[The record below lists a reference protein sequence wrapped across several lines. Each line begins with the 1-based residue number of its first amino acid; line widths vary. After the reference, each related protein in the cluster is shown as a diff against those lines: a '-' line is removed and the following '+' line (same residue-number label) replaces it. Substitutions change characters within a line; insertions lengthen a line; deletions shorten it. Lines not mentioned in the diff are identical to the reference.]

1 MKRRTLLAG
10 TAALVVSAAFAPAL
24 AQYVPTQPIE
34 LVVHGGPGSGNDVM
48 ARALVSV
55 IEQEKL
61 TPVRVQVANKTGG
74 GSTTAAAYMA
84 SKKGDPNT
92 IAVYT
97 VVWVTTPLTQEA
109 ATNRLNDLT
118 PITRL
123 VTEPALAVV
132 RADSAIKTMAD
143 FIKAAKEKPG
153 QLKQSGG
160 SITSRDNIVRQ
171 LLMKTT
177 GANWVFISFPGGGER
192 IAALL
197 GGHVDLMIMDPSE
210 AGEQVRAGKLRVIA
224 QIGDSRLETFKDI
237 PTLKEAGFNIPDV
250 PQTRGIVGPPD
261 MPAAAVAYYEG
272 LFDKVRKTAGWKKF
286 LDDNQLE
293 NVNEKSAATRT
304 FLTAYE
310 NQLRDIL
317 KEAGAKVVR

>member
-1 MKRRTLLAG
+1 MRRRSILAG
-10 TAALVVSAAFAPAL
+10 AAVLAVSAAFAPAS
-24 AQYVPTQPIE
+24 AQYTPKQPIE

-48 ARALVSV
+48 ARQMVSI

-61 TPVRVQVANKTGG
+61 TPVRVQVSNRTGG
-74 GSTTAAAYMA
+74 GSTTAASYLA

-92 IAVYT
+92 IGVFT

-109 ATNRLNDLT
+109 AKIKLNDLT

-132 RADSAIKTMAD
+132 KADSPYKTMGD
-143 FIKAAKEKPG
+143 FLKAAKDKPG
-153 QLKQSGG
+153 TLKQSGG

-171 LLMKTT
+171 LLMKQT
-177 GANWVFISFPGGGER
+177 GGNWAFISFPGGGER

-210 AGEQVRAGKLRVIA
+210 AGEQVKAGKLRVIA
-224 QIGDSRLETFKDI
+224 QIGDSRLPEFKEVA
-237 PTLKEAGFNIPDV
+237 TLTEQGFKIPDV
-250 PQTRGIVGPPD
+250 PQTRGVVGPPG
-261 MPAAAVAYYEG
+261 MPADALAYYEG
-272 LFDKVRKTAGWKKF
+272 LLNKLRQTAGWKKF
-286 LDDNQLE
+286 LADNQLE
-293 NVNEKSAATRT
+293 NVNEKSVDTRK

-310 NQLRDIL
+310 EQLRGIL